1 MARTS
6 QSPRNI
12 KRVMVTGAM
21 LALAAGAVLVL
32 YAVDIDRAPVRV
44 IRDPYP
50 TFSAVGVDIDG
61 NEIILQD
68 ENLFGFAVYDRLAN
82 TPASARFTEPKR
94 VVRGPKTFM
103 EFNCGLYVDQKT
115 GDIYSVNNDTI
126 DTLTVFSR
134 KAKGDVSPD
143 RALET
148 PHRTFGIAV
157 DEGTQELYLSVQHPP
172 AVVVYRKMAAG
183 KERPIRILEGD
194 RTRLADP
201 HGLAI
206 DTKRQ
211 LMYTAN
217 HGSVSFSK
225 GGKSWSLAT
234 AEALPG
240 EAERRENMVLGSGKF
255 LPASIVVHPLHA
267 SGDTPPLRTIEG
279 PKTRLNW
286 PSGMVAD
293 EDRNELFVANDMD
306 DSILVFDANA
316 SGDVAPIRV
325 IKGPKSGI
333 KNPTGV
339 FLDKKNGELV
349 VANFGNHRSTV
360 YPITANGDVPPLR
373 TIRAAPEGKLALSI
387 GNPGA
392 VAYDTKRDQ
401 ILVPN

>member
-1 MARTS
+1 MRRIA
-6 QSPRNI
+6 
-12 KRVMVTGAM
+12 AM
-21 LALAAGAVLVL
+21 LLVTAAAALVL
-32 YAVDIDRAPVRV
+32 YAADIDRAPLRV

-50 TFSAVGVDIDG
+50 TFSAVAVDVDG

-68 ENLFGFAVYDRLAN
+68 ENNFGFAVYDRLAN
-82 TPASARFTEPKR
+82 TPASAAITEPKR
-94 VVRGPKTFM
+94 IVRGPKTFM

-115 GDIYSVNNDTI
+115 GDVYSVNNDTI
-126 DTLTVFSR
+126 DTMTVFAR
-134 KAKGDVSPD
+134 GVKGDVSPN

-157 DEGTQELYLSVQHPP
+157 DESAQELYLSVQHPP

-194 RTRLADP
+194 HTGLADP

-217 HGSVSFSK
+217 HGSVSYSK

-234 AEALPG
+234 PQAVPDES
-240 EAERRENMVLGSGKF
+240 ERRENMVFGSGKF
-255 LPASIVVHPLHA
+255 LPASIAVHPLKA
-267 SGDTPPLRTIEG
+267 GGDTAPLRLISG

-286 PSGMVAD
+286 PSGMTVD
-293 EDRNELFVANDMD
+293 EDRNEIFIANDMD
-306 DSILVFDANA
+306 DSVLVFDANA

-325 IKGPKSGI
+325 IQGPKSGV

-339 FLDKKNGELV
+339 FIDKKNAELV
-349 VANFGNHRSTV
+349 VANFGNHRATV

-392 VAYDTKRDQ
+392 VAYDSKRDQ

>member
-1 MARTS
+1 MSSAS
-6 QSPRNI
+6 QSPRKI
-12 KRVMVTGAM
+12 KSAIVAGAM
-21 LALAAGAVLVL
+21 VAVAAGAALVL

-68 ENLFGFAVYDRLAN
+68 ENLFGFAVYDRLTN
-82 TPASARFTEPKR
+82 TPASARFSEPKR
-94 VVRGPKTFM
+94 IVQGPKTFM

-172 AVVVYRKMAAG
+172 AVVVYRKLAAG
-183 KERPIRILEGD
+183 KERPIRFLEGD
-194 RTRLADP
+194 HTGLADP

-211 LMYTAN
+211 LMYTVN

-234 AEALPG
+234 PEALPG
-240 EAERRENMVLGSGKF
+240 EFERRENMVLGSGKF
-255 LPASIVVHPLHA
+255 LPASIVVHPLKA
-267 SGDTPPLRTIEG
+267 SGDTPPLRIIQG

-286 PSGMVAD
+286 PSGMAAD
-293 EDRNELFVANDMD
+293 EDRNEIFVANDMD
-306 DSILVFDANA
+306 DSILVFDASA
-316 SGDVAPIRV
+316 SGDVVPIRV
-325 IKGPKSGI
+325 IKGPKSGV

-339 FLDKKNGELV
+339 FIDKKNGELV
-349 VANFGNHRSTV
+349 VANFGNHRATV

-392 VAYDTKRDQ
+392 VAYDSKRDQ

>member
-1 MARTS
+1 MPST
-6 QSPRNI
+6 PRSRSNF
-12 KRVMVTGAM
+12 KTVMVAGAMLM
-21 LALAAGAVLVL
+21 LALAASVVL
-32 YAVDIDRAPVRV
+32 YAIDIDRAPVRV

-50 TFSAVGVDIDG
+50 TFSAVAVDIDG
-61 NEIILQD
+61 NEIVLQD
-68 ENLFGFAVYDRLAN
+68 ENLFGFAVYDRLTN
-82 TPASARFTEPKR
+82 TPASARFSEPKR

-134 KAKGDVSPD
+134 QAKGDVDPD
-143 RALET
+143 RMLET
-148 PHRTFGIAV
+148 PHRTWGIAV
-157 DEGTQELYLSVQHPP
+157 DEADQELYLSVQHPP
-172 AVVVYRKMAAG
+172 AVVVYRKLAAD

-194 RTRLADP
+194 HTGLADP

-206 DTKRQ
+206 DTRRQ

-217 HGSVSFSK
+217 HGSFSLSK
-225 GGKSWSLAT
+225 GGKAWVLAT
-234 AEALPG
+234 PEAFPSN
-240 EAERRENMVLGSGKF
+240 ADNHENMVPGSGKF
-255 LPASIVVHPLHA
+255 LSAAIVVHSLKA
-267 SGDTPPLRTIEG
+267 GGDTPPLRVIQG

-286 PSGMVAD
+286 PAGMTVD
-293 EDRNELFVANDMD
+293 EDRNEIFVANDMD
-306 DSILVFDANA
+306 DSILVFDGSA

-325 IKGPKSGI
+325 IKGPRSGV

-339 FLDKKNGELV
+339 FIDKKHNELV
-349 VANFGNHRSTV
+349 VANFGNHRATI
-360 YPITANGDVPPLR
+360 YPITADGDVPPLR